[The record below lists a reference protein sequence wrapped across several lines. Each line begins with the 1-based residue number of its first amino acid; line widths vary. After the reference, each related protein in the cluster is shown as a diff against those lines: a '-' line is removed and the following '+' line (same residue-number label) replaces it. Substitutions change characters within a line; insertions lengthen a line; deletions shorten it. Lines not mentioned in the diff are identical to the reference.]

1 MFITNA
7 TDYDNMT
14 DDCNYT
20 NNDNNNILCLI
31 SFMVYTIIEPLKTK

>member
-7 TDYDNMT
+7 TDCDNMT

-20 NNDNNNILCLI
+20 NDDNNNILCSI
-31 SFMVYTIIEPLKTK
+31 SFMVYTLIKPSKTE